1 MVEGLR
7 TEVRAEFEI
16 GKVGR
21 HHVCPPLP
29 QPRISFLMRFVTS
42 AAGVAQ
48 SGPSVS
54 KSGRVSERCGC
65 AFLVGADRVCLLL
78 LSGFGLRVWGLGF
91 SGFGVEDTQALGF
104 RFLRVWG

>member
-29 QPRISFLMRFVTS
+29 HPRISFLMRFVTFT
-42 AAGVAQ
+42 AGVAE
-48 SGPSVS
+48 SGPGVS
-54 KSGRVSERCGC
+54 ESGPVSERCGL
-65 AFLVGADRVCLLL
+65 AFLVWADRVCLRL
-78 LSGFGLRVWGLGF
+78 LSAFGLRVWGLDPEKAE
-91 SGFGVEDTQALGF
+91 SI
-104 RFLRVWG
+104 LRVWG